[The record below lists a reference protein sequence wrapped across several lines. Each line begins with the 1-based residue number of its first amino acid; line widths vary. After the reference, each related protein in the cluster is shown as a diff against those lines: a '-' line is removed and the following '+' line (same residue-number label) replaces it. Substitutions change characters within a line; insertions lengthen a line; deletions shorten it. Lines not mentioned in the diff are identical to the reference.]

1 MLNLL
6 LAFIMIG
13 YIYEDA
19 DSLLVMGNDSLYLN
33 DYHQYNL
40 RIHVLAGGKIIVR
53 PWNGFD
59 TTGRLILIAPHID
72 IHGGGVIA
80 ASGAGYWGGNN
91 SHPSG
96 YGTGAGNAGGL
107 SGGAGGGGAYGGSG
121 GDGGDQYPG
130 AGGEPYGSI
139 SDTLIEM
146 GSGGGVGRLGA
157 CDGLGGNGGAAV
169 YLKGRKVTLD
179 SAQITARGNAGFDGN
194 LEAGGAGSGG
204 GIMIRADTVQMSHAS
219 LSGAGGTGGS
229 AGFGGGGGGGG
240 GRIKIFYTSR
250 LDTASVTVDC
260 PYGVGGSG
268 DISNGGNGQTGTVY
282 IGPPVAVDEVNPRP
296 IAGWMITPNPGQGWF
311 AVINPVT
318 ENREL
323 IIYDIQGRTI
333 RSHALTRGRNF
344 ISLYGLPAGV
354 YMIRIEG
361 LPGSRKLVVTK

>member
-6 LAFIMIG
+6 LAFMMIG

-19 DSLLVMGNDSLYLN
+19 DSLLVMGNDSLLLG

-40 RIHVLAGGKIIVR
+40 RIHVWAGGKILVR

-72 IHGGGVIA
+72 IHGGGAIA
-80 ASGAGYWGGNN
+80 ATGCGYWGGNN

-130 AGGEPYGSI
+130 AGGTPYGSI
-139 SDTLIEM
+139 SDTVIEM

-157 CDGLGGNGGAAV
+157 VDGLGGNGGAYV
-169 YLKGRKVTLD
+169 YLKGRRITLD
-179 SAQITARGNAGFDGN
+179 SAQILVRGNAGLDGN

-219 LSGAGGTGGS
+219 LNGAGGTGGS

-240 GRIKIFYTSR
+240 GRIKVFYTSR
-250 LDTASVTVDC
+250 LDTASVTVGC
-260 PYGVGGSG
+260 QYGAGGAG
-268 DISNGGNGQTGTVY
+268 DISNGGNGETGTIY
-282 IGPPVAVDEVNPRP
+282 IGPLVAVDEFSPRLV
-296 IAGWMITPNPGQGWF
+296 ADWMIIPNPGRGRF
-311 AVINPVT
+311 AVINPVM

-323 IIYDIQGRTI
+323 VIYDIQGRTI
-333 RSHALTRGRNF
+333 RSHVLARGRNL
-344 ISLYGLPAGV
+344 ISLDGFPAGV

-361 LPGSRKLVVTK
+361 FLDIRKLLVVK